1 MSEAYGKKEEELHQ
15 LLTIYKESWR
25 DDHKFFSTKDLELA
39 VDGLCGGKYEMV
51 ELEMGKDALLAVL
64 QEEKAPDIT
73 MQLYI
78 WQENGPR
85 VMEKTDI
92 PSQVKVCLTR
102 MWEGGAPKELNG
114 WNDIT
119 STREA

>member
-64 QEEKAPDIT
+64 QEEKAPD
-73 MQLYI
+73 
-78 WQENGPR
+78 
-85 VMEKTDI
+85 MEKSDI

-102 MWEGGAPKELNG
+102 LWEGGAPKELNG

-119 STREA
+119 STIEA